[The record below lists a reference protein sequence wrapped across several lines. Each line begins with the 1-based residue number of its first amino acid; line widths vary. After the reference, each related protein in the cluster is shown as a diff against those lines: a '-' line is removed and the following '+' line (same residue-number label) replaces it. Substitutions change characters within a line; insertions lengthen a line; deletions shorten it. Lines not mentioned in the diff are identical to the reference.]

1 MTGVPGSEGIA
12 PALAFSV
19 KPRTFGA
26 VARAPTVAAPIAAPC
41 KNFRRDILFFG
52 SSTIVFPSEPTAW
65 SPNQTAGSPGRHD
78 PSRYFVVCNSA
89 CYKRNRQAD
98 HRARSMCVG
107 TIVRNVGDG
116 IRTRDLRMPQERRG
130 SVTAKPYESDAPPG

>member
-19 KPRTFGA
+19 KPRTLGA

-52 SSTIVFPSEPTAW
+52 SSPIVFASEPPAW
-65 SPNQTAGSPGRHD
+65 SPNQTAGSPGGPD
-78 PSRYFVVCNSA
+78 PSRYFVVGNGA
-89 CYKRNRQAD
+89 CDKRNREAD
-98 HRARSMCVG
+98 RAGR
-107 TIVRNVGDG
+107 
-116 IRTRDLRMPQERRG
+116 LR
-130 SVTAKPYESDAPPG
+130 